1 MGFFCASTPS
11 LVTERFDTTPTPS
24 LTNKQFSVS
33 TSGGLAVA
41 NIDKGVGAAGS
52 GLIGSTTNDLR
63 NDVVQ
68 LSSNVVQTTN
78 DLRKD
83 AFGAFTSNGP
93 LAGESFP
100 GPPSARSFSL
110 RSTNP
115 LVPSVPSDNQM
126 FGSIAKVDVRVFDQG
141 GAEGSL
147 GTGWVNRTAAEYVSV
162 VALRFGYPSAID
174 PTPGGLAIW
183 KSIKL
188 ANSCIDRIE
197 VRDEAI
203 SHMHPIRH
211 FDFVYVFVN
220 FPKHF
225 VGRIAAVM
233 SLSGTL
239 GYDQIKRQLWARCNT
254 VEGAIATLALAS
266 HIGNGSVSLNYANA
280 NDLLDQYLL
289 AANDPYQMT
298 RMYDL
303 LCYNLTR

>member
-1 MGFFCASTPS
+1 
-11 LVTERFDTTPTPS
+11 VVKERFEPS

-33 TSGGLAVA
+33 KSGGLAIA
-41 NIDKGVGAAGS
+41 NIDTGVGTAGS
-52 GLIGSTTNDLR
+52 GLTGTTNLTAQTDQTITTQS
-63 NDVVQ
+63 DV
-68 LSSNVVQTTN
+68 SMSKTETS
-78 DLRKD
+78 DT

-93 LAGESFP
+93 LAGEMFP
-100 GPPSARSFSL
+100 GPPPPREFSKRSNQL
-110 RSTNP
+110 LAP
-115 LVPSVPSDNQM
+115 KGLSDV
-126 FGSIAKVDVRVFDQG
+126 AKVYSQG

-147 GTGWVNRTAAEYVSV
+147 GTGWINRTAAEYVSV

-174 PTPGGLAIW
+174 PTPKGLAIW

-188 ANSCIDRIE
+188 SNSCIDRIE

-203 SHMHPIRH
+203 AHAQPIRH

-220 FPKHF
+220 LPRSF
-225 VGRIAAVM
+225 VTRISAVL
-233 SLSGTL
+233 SLSTSL
-239 GYDQIKRQLWARCNT
+239 GYDQVKRQLWARCNT

-303 LCYNLTR
+303 LCYNLG